1 MLTINIPSVE
11 MFDETSQEFI
21 NSEEVTLQL
30 EHSLVSLSKWESKWE
45 KPFLGPNEKT
55 TEETIDYIRMMTI
68 SPEVSPKAYQNLTSD
83 NFDEISKY
91 INAKMTATW
100 FNEETHSKG
109 GPIKKEIITSEIIY
123 YWMISLNVPFECQ
136 HWHLNR
142 LLTLIKVI
150 NLKNAPEKKMGKRD
164 LINRNRALNEARK
177 AQMNTRG

>member
-1 MLTINIPSVE
+1 MLTINIPTVE

-21 NSEEVTLQL
+21 TSEEVSLQL

-45 KPFLGPNEKT
+45 KPFLGLDQKT

-68 SPEVSPKAYQNLTSD
+68 SPEVSSKVYQNLTSD
-83 NFDEISKY
+83 NFEEISKY

-100 FNEETHSKG
+100 FND
-109 GPIKKEIITSEIIY
+109 GPQSNAGPMRKEIITSEIIY

-136 HWHLNR
+136 YWHLNR

-150 NLKNAPEKKMGKRD
+150 NQKNAPEKKMSKRD
-164 LINRNRALNEARK
+164 LISRNRALNEARRS
-177 AQMNTRG
+177 QMNTQG